1 MGAKSGR
8 DGGSGDSSAARGGMG
23 GSLSSYNLFGDV
35 PGGKGDLHSHSDT
48 KRRRGKVSALAEY
61 LVMRVI
67 NAASRTTSGGDA
79 FFIVQDLFGGD
90 GVFVKQSAVTAPP
103 IEVTVDGVSGVVVTS
118 RDCYEIYHEQDVV
131 EATEEAHPLML
142 MHTSMCETI
151 PLPSDDAMEQATLAD
166 ANGDDGGPM
175 GGGSGNAISL
185 GTGASSA
192 TPGKQSVTTSS
203 SSSSS
208 SAAAA
213 AIDGASSASA
223 SSAATPA
230 PFLATNAA
238 SANPPMDHGLSV
250 PAVAGSGDALST
262 ALSKLML
269 ATPLK
274 GAYQSVT
281 SQQQQVRR
289 FLTLNATRPPPVGS
303 RNK

>member
-1 MGAKSGR
+1 LERRLASVDEDDEDEDDEEEEEEGVGAKSKH
-8 DGGSGDSSAARGGMG
+8 DGGSGSGDSIAAHGGMG

-35 PGGKGDLHSHSDT
+35 PGGKGGLHSHSDT
-48 KRRRGKVSALAEY
+48 KRRRRKVSALTEY

-103 IEVTVDGVSGVVVTS
+103 IEVTVDAVSGVVVTS

-166 ANGDDGGPM
+166 ANGNDGGASGLM

-185 GTGASSA
+185 GTGASA
-192 TPGKQSVTTSS
+192 AAPGKQSV
-203 SSSSS
+203 
-208 SAAAA
+208 
-213 AIDGASSASA
+213 
-223 SSAATPA
+223 
-230 PFLATNAA
+230 
-238 SANPPMDHGLSV
+238 
-250 PAVAGSGDALST
+250 
-262 ALSKLML
+262 
-269 ATPLK
+269 
-274 GAYQSVT
+274 
-281 SQQQQVRR
+281 
-289 FLTLNATRPPPVGS
+289 
-303 RNK
+303 